1 MRKMILLLGGTSET
15 APLAEAL
22 VEKGFSVLVS
32 TATDIALAIGN
43 HPAIRRRT
51 GLLDEPQLTRLLL
64 EEKIRGVLDATHP
77 YAEAIGPLARK
88 IAGQLHLPYFRWLRP
103 AALSGSSEIL
113 TAADH
118 AEAATLAFSIGFPVL
133 LTIGSKNLEPYVRE
147 SRRTGVPVIARIL
160 DHPDSRAACQKLGL
174 PPEVVIAGKGPFSVD
189 ENRSTIRNFQDRG
202 PGDQGQRDGGRRAGK
217 AGSGPDGRMP
227 GSGSPPSGIAGGIF
241 RSSGTPHK
249 RAAGGPNTLTRGNV
263 LFLINFRN
271 TSCSPQT
278 LFSKKDKSSNKRQS
292 KVAQGKKMK
301 ISEALRAILD

>member
-32 TATDIALAIGN
+32 TATDIALTIGN

-51 GLLDEPQLTRLLL
+51 GPLDEPQLTRLLL

-88 IAGQLHLPYFRWLRP
+88 IAGQLQLPYFRWLRP

-118 AEAATLAFSIGFPVL
+118 AEAATLAFSIGVPVL

-160 DHPDSRAACQKLGL
+160 DHPDSRAVCQKLRL
-174 PPEVVIAGKGPFSVD
+174 PEEVVLPGKGPFSID
-189 ENRSTIRNFQDRG
+189 ENRSTIRNFRIGVLVTKDS
-202 PGDQGQRDGGRRAGK
+202 GK
-217 AGSGPDGRMP
+217 AGGVPEKLEAARKEGCRVVVVRRP
-227 GSGSPPSGIAGGIF
+227 ESPVEYFDHVEP
-241 RSSGTPHK
+241 
-249 RAAGGPNTLTRGNV
+249 
-263 LFLINFRN
+263 LIKG
-271 TSCSPQT
+271 
-278 LFSKKDKSSNKRQS
+278 LL
-292 KVAQGKKMK
+292 
-301 ISEALRAILD
+301 EALTP